1 MKGSI
6 KAVEVVERSGEY
18 GKFFEVDLG
27 IIVIQSRIDSEKA
40 VSPAGF
46 YSQRKLETLILDG
59 IFIVQVP
66 KLIEIT
72 PVFLETLQPSGF
84 GVYRQGELENILSKK
99 PEKINFSILCGDG
112 WLSGLREPR
121 LWEFQVKVPLY
132 EDEKVQY
139 TLIRRGFRNSE
150 IENIKKIV
158 HSSMS
163 RSEGLITFTIIESF
177 LDFLERWS

>member
-6 KAVEVVERSGEY
+6 KAVEVAERSGESW
-18 GKFFEVDLG
+18 KFFEVDLG
-27 IIVIQSRIDSEKA
+27 IIVIQSRIDSKKA
-40 VSPAGF
+40 VSSAGF

-72 PVFLETLQPSGF
+72 PVFLETLQPSAF

-112 WLSGLREPR
+112 LSGLREPR
-121 LWEFQVKVPLY
+121 LWEFQVKAPLY
-132 EDEKVQY
+132 EDEKVQS
-139 TLIRRGFRNSE
+139 TLIRRGFRKSE
-150 IENIKKIV
+150 IENIKEIV
-158 HSSMS
+158 RSSMD
-163 RSEGLITFTIIESF
+163 RSEGFTTFRIIGSF
-177 LDFLERWS
+177 LGFLKKWS